1 MSLLVRLLMLI
12 LCSSWL
18 LQSQQS
24 YAWQTSQEDAAETQA
39 RIDAISR
46 ELERRQA
53 AIRQRAKQLSLTE
66 RELQQLETQMGAVA
80 SELAATQQQLRTTN
94 AEIARLLEQQKT
106 LEAEQ
111 AEQAKWLAEQLDR
124 AYRIGEHDFLKL
136 VLNQQNPADFERLHG
151 YYGYFNRA
159 RLAKLEQLKV
169 TQAELAEV
177 RSELDRAQQQ
187 LVAQEAEQKRQQG
200 VLQEQQKDQQALV
213 RRLNQEQREDQS
225 RIAQLERDQQ
235 ELEEVL
241 AAIMAALRDEPKLD
255 GLGNLKGKMSWPVDG
270 QVQRLFGRVRS
281 GTVKWKGVTI
291 EAATG
296 SAIQAIADGRVIY
309 ANWMRGYGLLLVLD
323 HGDGYM
329 SLYGHNQTI
338 LPAVGD
344 VVRRGEEIARVGQ
357 SGGRESPGL
366 YFEIRADGQPVNPTQ
381 WCR

>member
-1 MSLLVRLLMLI
+1 MSHLTRLLVLL
-12 LCSSWL
+12 LCGCWL
-18 LQSQQS
+18 LQPSS
-24 YAWQTSQEDAAETQA
+24 SHAWQTSQEDAAATQA
-39 RIDAISR
+39 RIDAIAR
-46 ELERRQA
+46 ELERRQSA
-53 AIRQRAKQLSLTE
+53 MQQRAKQLSLTE
-66 RELQQLETQMGAVA
+66 RELQQLETQMGVVA
-80 SELAATQQQLRTTN
+80 SELAATQQQLQATSAKIN
-94 AEIARLLEQQKT
+94 DLLQQQQA

-111 AEQAKWLAEQLDR
+111 AQQAKWLGEQLDR

-136 VLNQQNPADFERLHG
+136 VLNQENPAEFERLHG

-159 RLAKLEQLKV
+159 RLAKLDELKA
-169 TQAELAEV
+169 TQAELEQV
-177 RSELDRAQQQ
+177 RIDLDGARQQ

-200 VLQEQQKDQQALV
+200 ILLEQQKEQKALV

-225 RIAQLERDQQ
+225 RIAQLSRDQQ

-241 AAIMAALRDEPKLD
+241 AAIIAALRDEPQLN
-255 GLGNLKGKMSWPVDG
+255 GLAELKGKMSWPVNG

-296 SAIQAIADGRVIY
+296 SAINAIADGRVIY

-323 HGDGYM
+323 HGNGYM